1 MALDLFNNIFLL
13 DLAFEA
19 AKRALK
25 GFTVLKNYLCQAKI
39 TTFRL
44 GPTRLCRVSTIVSH
58 RWIDFTSESLF
69 EGGAQGTCTFGFL
82 LFPAQHCNF
91 AGEAV
96 APRIPDLR
104 QQPAFSVPAC
114 AGGLN
119 PPSSTL
125 LPRPAG
131 Y

>member
-1 MALDLFNNIFLL
+1 LLVYETILAYELLNVARTLFAIAFPGEGFLGAALFTGLQIERMALDLFNNIFLL

-44 GPTRLCRVSTIVSH
+44 G
-58 RWIDFTSESLF
+58 
-69 EGGAQGTCTFGFL
+69 
-82 LFPAQHCNF
+82 
-91 AGEAV
+91 
-96 APRIPDLR
+96 
-104 QQPAFSVPAC
+104 
-114 AGGLN
+114 
-119 PPSSTL
+119 
-125 LPRPAG
+125 

>member
-1 MALDLFNNIFLL
+1 VGRRLLLVYELLYVARTLLAIAFTGEGFLGATLFTGLQIERMALDLFNNVFLL

-44 GPTRLCRVSTIVSH
+44 G
-58 RWIDFTSESLF
+58 
-69 EGGAQGTCTFGFL
+69 
-82 LFPAQHCNF
+82 
-91 AGEAV
+91 
-96 APRIPDLR
+96 
-104 QQPAFSVPAC
+104 
-114 AGGLN
+114 
-119 PPSSTL
+119 
-125 LPRPAG
+125 